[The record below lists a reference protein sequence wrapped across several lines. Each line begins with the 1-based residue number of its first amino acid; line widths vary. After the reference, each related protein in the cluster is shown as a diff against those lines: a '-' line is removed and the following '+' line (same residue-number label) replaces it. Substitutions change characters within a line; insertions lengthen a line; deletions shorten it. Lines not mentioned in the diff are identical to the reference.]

1 MTKQKTELL
10 KRVKRDYKSRLFAMI
25 FSEKKELLGLYNAV
39 SGREY
44 LDPEELTITTL
55 DNAIYM
61 SMKNDVSF
69 IIGMRLALY
78 EHQSTYNPNMPL
90 RFLFYVADMYSKL
103 VREQNLFGSRRIFIQ
118 PPKFIVFYNGVEERK
133 DREVLRLSEAYEVKD
148 EPVSLELTAEMININ
163 KGHNKEL
170 MDACKTL
177 RDYAEYIYRVRKY
190 AEEKSIEEAVEQAI
204 RECIDENILKE
215 FLEKNRAEA
224 MAVSIYEYNEAE
236 HMRMEREDYYSRGFE
251 DGCREG
257 RQDGLEEGQEKMLQ
271 LIQRMAEAGVVE
283 DVPRLATDKI
293 FLEEMMMKY
302 DLR

>member
-10 KRVKRDYKSRLFAMI
+10 RSVKRDYKSRLFAMI

-90 RFLFYVADMYSKL
+90 RFLFYVTDMYSKL

-118 PPKFIVFYNGVEERK
+118 PPKFIVFYNGVEERE

-163 KGHNKEL
+163 KGHNEEL

-190 AEEKSIEEAVEQAI
+190 AEKKNIEEAVEQAI
-204 RECIDENILKE
+204 RECIAEDILKE

-224 MAVSIYEYNEAE
+224 MTVSIYEYNEAE

-257 RQDGLEEGQEKMLQ
+257 QKEGHKEGQKQMLHIMQRMTEEGLQEEIL
-271 LIQRMAEAGVVE
+271 
-283 DVPRLATDKI
+283 RLATEPD
-293 FLEEMMMKY
+293 FLEKMRKKY
-302 DLR
+302 NLK

>member
-1 MTKQKTELL
+1 MTKQKNELL
-10 KRVKRDYKSRLFAMI
+10 KSVKRDYKSRLFAMI

-90 RFLFYVADMYSKL
+90 RFLFYVADLYSAL
-103 VREQNLFGSRRIFIQ
+103 TDESNLFGAKRVHIQ
-118 PPKFIVFYNGVEERK
+118 SPKFIVFYNGVEERK
-133 DREVLRLSEAYEVKD
+133 DREIMRLSESYEIMD
-148 EPVSLELTAEMININ
+148 EPISLELIAEMININ
-163 KGHNKEL
+163 KGHNEEL
-170 MDACKTL
+170 MDSCKTL

-190 AEEKSIEEAVEQAI
+190 AEKKSIEEAVEQAI

-236 HMRMEREDYYSRGFE
+236 HMRMEREDSYSSGY
-251 DGCREG
+251 G
-257 RQDGLEEGQEKMLQ
+257 EGQEKILQ
-271 LIQRMAEAGVVE
+271 LIQRMAETGMVE
-283 DVPRLATDKI
+283 AVPRLATDKI